1 MEAAWG
7 QSFFNHFCQRKSL
20 WQLNIVSFRDN
31 IVAYLI
37 YLTANIFC
45 LLFCIL
51 YRLLVLM
58 SLQKQNL
65 NHWAYYQLFIVTL
78 HLFFLFYWNTDH
90 SVYTCQLF
98 GAFEEAISAK
108 EETHWLGPV
117 SISQLAPLYILC
129 ITVSIALKVT
139 HTGNNFWKPFL
150 EKTCQADGLWGGSIK
165 WYCILNVSIL

>member
-1 MEAAWG
+1 MTLRSTAVSEHVGDYTKSASFSARDSYWKWSIIKIIWLSVEAAWG

-108 EETHWLGPV
+108 GLKKHTDLVLSLFPSWLP
-117 SISQLAPLYILC
+117 C
-129 ITVSIALKVT
+129 IFYV
-139 HTGNNFWKPFL
+139 
-150 EKTCQADGLWGGSIK
+150 
-165 WYCILNVSIL
+165 